1 MPEFRAGTDE
11 QRAFADA
18 MVEHGLLIRSEVP
31 GLYGRGHQF
40 EQLRRGV
47 DAFLTATF
55 ADEGAERMSFPPLM
69 PRRQLE
75 TMEYHASF
83 PHLIGTVF
91 GFDGDEHAAADLAV
105 TAAAHGDYTAA
116 LGLSELV
123 VSPATCY
130 PVYPAIAA
138 RGPVP
143 APGISVD
150 PGDGWVFRHEPSDDP
165 ARMQCFHM
173 RELVRIGS
181 PEDVV
186 AWRDRWRETLVA
198 GYRGLGLELVL
209 ELANDPFF
217 GRGGKIMARQQRA
230 NELKWE
236 VMAPI
241 AGPEPTAIT
250 SFNYHEDHFGTIF
263 GLELDGGGEVHSGC
277 LGLGEERIALALVAA
292 HGMDL
297 DAWPGDVRAELGL

>member
-1 MPEFRAGTDE
+1 MDGIRTATAGQE
-11 QRAFADA
+11 AFAEE
-18 MVEHGLLIRSEVP
+18 MVGHGLLIRSDVP
-31 GLYGRGHQF
+31 GLYGRSHSF
-40 EQLRRGV
+40 EDLRRRV
-47 DAFLTATF
+47 DDMLTAVW
-55 ADEGAERMSFPPLM
+55 ADEGAERMHFPPLM

-91 GFDGDEHAAADLAV
+91 AFDGDEPQAADLAV
-105 TAAAHGDYTAA
+105 RAAAHEPYADDLNIGD
-116 LGLSELV
+116 LV
-123 VSPATCY
+123 VTPATCY

-143 APGISVD
+143 VGGITVD
-150 PGDGWVFRHEPSDDP
+150 PGDGWVFRREPSHDP

-173 RELVRIGS
+173 RELVRIGA
-181 PEDVV
+181 PEDVM
-186 AWRDRWRETLVA
+186 AWRDAWRERLVER
-198 GYRGLGLELVL
+198 YTELGLPLVL

-217 GRGGKIMARQQRA
+217 GRGGKLMARQQRA
-230 NELKWE
+230 QELKWE

-250 SFNYHEDHFGTIF
+250 SFNYHQDHFGQIF
-263 GLELDGGGEVHSGC
+263 GLRLEDGREAHSAC
-277 LGLGEERIALALVAA
+277 LGLGEERIALALLAA

-297 DAWPGDVRAELGL
+297 DAWPEAVRAELWT